1 MRKRRVEGEEVLF
14 MGSIDSSEEEE
25 EEEEEEEGVSLQV
38 ASYRAAVHQ
47 GEGEHQNAAI

>member
-14 MGSIDSSEEEE
+14 MGSIDSSEEE